1 MSSLSNI
8 SKKDGDSNTYCTP
21 RHITTSLQIWALVT
35 KQQFARPLNFDPS
48 YQAYWSENTTSTLV
62 IRYIYRASTNALDT
76 KFTGFCHPNYCDC
89 LLHVL
94 VGHAL

>member
-8 SKKDGDSNTYCTP
+8 SKKAKDFNMYCTP
-21 RHITTSLQIWALVT
+21 RHITTSLQEWALGT
-35 KQQFARPLNFDPS
+35 EQKFASPLDFDPN
-48 YQAYWSENTTSTLV
+48 YYWSENTRDTV
-62 IRYIYRASTNALDT
+62 MRASTNALDT